1 MSQETPGHPRVW
13 EQLSEGTTA
22 KQVSSSPLPVRTE
35 VRVFP
40 PSEYKH
46 SLRRLS
52 EHQPIR
58 FLPQSNRRGVS
69 RVCLFS
75 LRHVDRPPTA
85 DRLRALLLAHCWK
98 VGLLFLPS
106 KLVWRAGCVWIW
118 AQAGLLGWL
127 LLFLQHWAGGWLARF
142 SESHFCFLPIK
153 QKLKHVLNTQLF
165 LWGNLV
171 KENGIFHSNWYF
183 SETDLGFG
191 EFKCLRSGS
200 RSEEEILF

>member
-1 MSQETPGHPRVW
+1 MPQSHKWLEASVLDSTDIEHSHHCRKFWTALLWHLLFKLSPWSNEPTQIPGHPRVW

-22 KQVSSSPLPVRTE
+22 KQVRSGPLPVTTE
-35 VRVFP
+35 VKVFP

-75 LRHVDRPPTA
+75 RRHVDRPSTA
-85 DRLRALLLAHCWK
+85 GRLRALLLAHCWK
-98 VGLLFLPS
+98 VGLLFLS
-106 KLVWRAGCVWIW
+106 KLVWRAGCVWTW

-127 LLFLQHWAGGWLARF
+127 LLFLQHWAGGWLARL
-142 SESHFCFLPIK
+142 S
-153 QKLKHVLNTQLF
+153 
-165 LWGNLV
+165 
-171 KENGIFHSNWYF
+171 
-183 SETDLGFG
+183 
-191 EFKCLRSGS
+191 
-200 RSEEEILF
+200 